1 MTNPSR
7 LLAFVQMLDSAF
19 PIGSFSHSFGLE
31 TFVQQG
37 KINNLQQLE
46 QYMKAQLQAAIVP
59 LEVLCLKGI
68 YEALDCMKPRQSEQ
82 VEVQGSMMPPQSEQV
97 LGSVRRQQMKQVPES
112 VELVPDSIELQHDQ
126 RAQAQY
132 EQAQP
137 FQADG
142 GLEDAWFAS
151 PFAERLI
158 RLDAICHTQR
168 AARESREGLHKMG
181 KRLIRLG
188 TSLYPEARL
197 PELEK
202 LLQQHNGYG
211 TYPTVFAWIAWHLQL
226 DIELAISG
234 YLHTSIQMMV
244 NSALRLMSL
253 GQTDG
258 QLLIRKTVPY
268 ALALW
273 EETKQYDY
281 TEPFSYGIVQEIYA
295 MQHETLYS
303 RLFMS

>member
-1 MTNPSR
+1 MTNTSR
-7 LLAFVQMLDSAF
+7 LLAYVQMLDSAF

-37 KINNLQQLE
+37 RINNLQQLE
-46 QYMKAQLQAAIVP
+46 QYMKAQLQASIVP

-68 YEALDCMKPRQSEQ
+68 YEALD
-82 VEVQGSMMPPQSEQV
+82 GMMPPQSERV
-97 LGSVRRQQMKQVPES
+97 LGGMVPQQ
-112 VELVPDSIELQHDQ
+112 VEL
-126 RAQAQY
+126 AQMQSAQTKHT
-132 EQAQP
+132 QSQPAQTQ
-137 FQADG
+137 QADS
-142 GLEDAWFAS
+142 GLEDACFAS
-151 PFAERLI
+151 PSAERLI

-188 TSLYPEARL
+188 KSLYPEARL

-202 LLQQHNGYG
+202 LLQQYNGYG
-211 TYPTVFAWIAWHLQL
+211 TYPTVFAWIAWHLRL

-268 ALALW
+268 ALDLW
-273 EETKQYDY
+273 EEIKQYDY
-281 TEPFSYGIVQEIYA
+281 TGPFSYGIVQEIYA

>member
-1 MTNPSR
+1 MTNTSR
-7 LLAFVQMLDSAF
+7 LLAYVQMLDSAF

-37 KINNLQQLE
+37 RINNLQQLE
-46 QYMKAQLQAAIVP
+46 QYMKAQLQASIVP
-59 LEVLCLKGI
+59 LEALCLKGI
-68 YEALDCMKPRQSEQ
+68 YEALE
-82 VEVQGSMMPPQSEQV
+82 GMMPPQSEQV
-97 LGSVRRQQMKQVPES
+97 LGSMKRQQSEP
-112 VELVPDSIELQHDQ
+112 
-126 RAQAQY
+126 AQAQ
-132 EQAQP
+132 
-137 FQADG
+137 QADG
-142 GLEDAWFAS
+142 DLEDAWFAS

-188 TSLYPEARL
+188 KSLYPEARL
-197 PELEK
+197 PQLEK

-211 TYPTVFAWIAWHLQL
+211 TYPTVFAWIAWHLRL

-268 ALALW
+268 ALDLW
-273 EETKQYDY
+273 EEIKQYDY